1 MQEVHKGFAV
11 RAWKYLGGGH
21 KLQQPGHI
29 WGVAVL
35 PLHLGDLGL
44 DVRVKLSE
52 EDDDEADG
60 NEPGGE
66 EPSDGEL
73 PAHDAGVAV
82 HGEGLEPLNSHAQ
95 HREEA
100 GDDRDNE
107 EAVDED
113 VLVTR
118 DLEYWREGNEAVQKE
133 AEGQEWGGQDVGVRE
148 EAVRHWVVDE
158 LGHEDDGSHDAHDKA
173 DGADNDVKVGECHD
187 GADAEE
193 RDEESENEKTDSN
206 NKMYSDQSHDIMVT
220 CQSLVPPLLSNM
232 RAATW
237 SQYTGRRQSESQIIW
252 QRETSTSFF
261 TNICHLVTILLE
273 INRNG

>member
-21 KLQQPGHI
+21 KLQHPGHI

-66 EPSDGEL
+66 EPGDGEL

-82 HGEGLEPLNSHAQ
+82 HGECLKSLNGHTK
-95 HREEA
+95 HGEEA
-100 GDDRDNE
+100 GDYRDHE
-107 EAVDED
+107 QAVDED
-113 VLVTR
+113 VLVTW

-133 AEGQEWGGQDVGVRE
+133 AEGQE
-148 EAVRHWVVDE
+148 
-158 LGHEDDGSHDAHDKA
+158 
-173 DGADNDVKVGECHD
+173 
-187 GADAEE
+187 
-193 RDEESENEKTDSN
+193 
-206 NKMYSDQSHDIMVT
+206 
-220 CQSLVPPLLSNM
+220 
-232 RAATW
+232 
-237 SQYTGRRQSESQIIW
+237 
-252 QRETSTSFF
+252 
-261 TNICHLVTILLE
+261 
-273 INRNG
+273 